1 VAAAEGDFD
10 GAFRL
15 FEESLELFRR
25 AGDESGVARADWMIV
40 IRDLAAGNW
49 DRPVAKAEEAVA
61 NWRRLGDRFHLGDGL
76 VWLAVVLARAG
87 RPADARSAMRE
98 ALALFHEVDSPMG
111 IVSVT
116 LGLSYLARWERRYQD
131 AVRLAGAAESLR
143 QQVGGRTRLEFLA
156 GFLGDP
162 EAEARAYLPQDN
174 AQRAWDE
181 GRAMSVDAAL
191 ALVLGRD
198 RA

>member
-15 FEESLELFRR
+15 FEES
-25 AGDESGVARADWMIV
+25 
-40 IRDLAAGNW
+40 
-49 DRPVAKAEEAVA
+49 
-61 NWRRLGDRFHLGDGL
+61 
-76 VWLAVVLARAG
+76 
-87 RPADARSAMRE
+87 
-98 ALALFHEVDSPMG
+98 
-111 IVSVT
+111 
-116 LGLSYLARWERRYQD
+116 
-131 AVRLAGAAESLR
+131 
-143 QQVGGRTRLEFLA
+143 LEFLA

-162 EAEARAYLPQDN
+162 EAEARAYLPQDA

-191 ALVLGRD
+191 ALVLGQD

>member
-1 VAAAEGDFD
+1 VDTWPRGRRWLEEIVTLPRAQQPTSARAKALTGAGGIAWWQEDIEAAQGFYEEALAIERQLGDPARIADALYNQAFVAAAEGDFD

-15 FEESLELFRR
+15 FEESLVLFRR

-49 DRPVAKAEEAVA
+49 DRPLAKAEEA
-61 NWRRLGDRFHLGDGL
+61 
-76 VWLAVVLARAG
+76 
-87 RPADARSAMRE
+87 
-98 ALALFHEVDSPMG
+98 
-111 IVSVT
+111 
-116 LGLSYLARWERRYQD
+116 
-131 AVRLAGAAESLR
+131 
-143 QQVGGRTRLEFLA
+143 GGRAPLEFLA

-162 EAEARAYLPQDN
+162 EAEARAHLPQDT

-181 GRAMSVDAAL
+181 GRTMSIDAAL